1 MSKLKSKGN
10 FTEYLYYITSTW
22 EVRLRHG
29 DALRPCDSREG
40 SRFSLSQ
47 PATVLPVTDFGL
59 DKRMMALVDFCC
71 RKLRPDY
78 PVGAFSFVAPASSR
92 LFVIRG
98 SELQFILP
106 VLFILSHE
114 LQKSSRLPRFP

>member
-92 LFVIRG
+92 LFSFAPPAVRG
-98 SELQFILP
+98 ESRAGQAPPLP
-106 VLFILSHE
+106 NCA
-114 LQKSSRLPRFP
+114 SR